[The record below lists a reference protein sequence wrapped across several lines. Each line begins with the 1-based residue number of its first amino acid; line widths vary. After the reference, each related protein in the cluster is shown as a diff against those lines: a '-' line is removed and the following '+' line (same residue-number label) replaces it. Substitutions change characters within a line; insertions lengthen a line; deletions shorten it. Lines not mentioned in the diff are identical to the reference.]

1 MKSQTLTILLLFLLC
16 SFAYGQEA
24 RRWSR
29 ASEYIERPTNEDNRQ
44 ERVQRAAEHCQR
56 ILNSAPQGNSPL
68 FKLLR
73 IVGKRQDTLFSK
85 EGVWLRDQ
93 YGALDVLLVATSRVI
108 EKGLPPASPP
118 SFKLTRD
125 ELKELTYRFTPGT
138 TDQNLAF
145 RAGALRLLGM
155 AIVDGEQL
163 ATEEIM
169 KPIDRLLQPRR
180 RRQVSDALKV
190 QELFDKLSDYVSS
203 PEKPK
208 AIATPTS
215 KKRNKYPKKYLL
227 LLLILLV
234 LLGVAAL
241 HIIRVKKEQ
250 QVLATIAVPS
260 KPEVESG
267 LSPPPSSL
275 QELLDGVAALHA
287 ECIHSLKGR
296 LATAE
301 VFRDEPERFGAHFL
315 KEETLGDLIEDLQGD
330 DGPKARID
338 KLLALKEATKEELS
352 PVLRS
357 AFSKLADHRS
367 FYTRLVKIL
376 LKVQKRKSEGKD
388 IDVERFMEGIRRL
401 AAQLKSIS
409 EALKG
414 LLARFEVDLGQ
425 LLVSRAT
432 ALLPQ
437 SLLSTVDIQENL
449 IRRTAAPEEEK
460 AEMSKLFDILLTNAL
475 ETKPKKIEL
484 FGESNFA
491 DGQEYLHFVI
501 KDDGHG
507 ATEEAIRKAFQRGF
521 TTRKEGTGTGLWWS
535 RRFVEA
541 RQGTIELISE
551 GEGKGAQLT
560 LSIPSLL

>member
-1 MKSQTLTILLLFLLC
+1 MKSWTLTILLLFLLC
-16 SFAYGQEA
+16 PFAVGQEA

-29 ASEYIERPTNEDNRQ
+29 ASEYIERPTNDNNRQ
-44 ERVQRAAEHCQR
+44 QRIERAAEHCQR
-56 ILNSAPQGNSPL
+56 ILNSAPQATSPF

-73 IVGKRQDTLFSK
+73 IVGKRQDALFAR
-85 EGVWLRDQ
+85 EGAWLRDQ

-108 EKGLPPASPP
+108 EKGLPPADPP
-118 SFKLTRD
+118 TFKLTRD
-125 ELKELTYRFTPGT
+125 ELKKLTYRFTPGT

-190 QELFDKLSDYVSS
+190 QELFDKLSEYVSN

-208 AIATPTS
+208 AIKTPAPQR
-215 KKRNKYPKKYLL
+215 KKKFSKKYLL
-227 LLLILLV
+227 LFLILLV
-234 LLGVAAL
+234 LAGVTAFHFIPL
-241 HIIRVKKEQ
+241 KKEP
-250 QVLATIAVPS
+250 QVS
-260 KPEVESG
+260 KPKDDLEVT
-267 LSPPPSSL
+267 PPSSSL
-275 QELLDGVAALHA
+275 QELLDGLAALHA

-315 KEETLGDLIEDLQGD
+315 KEETLGELIEDLQGD

-338 KLLALKEATKEELS
+338 KLLAQKDNKEVKL
-352 PVLRS
+352 S
-357 AFSKLADHRS
+357 AFMLNAFTKLADHRS
-367 FYTRLVKIL
+367 FYTRLVEIL
-376 LKVQKRKSEGKD
+376 LKVQRRQSEGKE

-414 LLARFEVDLGQ
+414 LLARFELDLGQ
-425 LLVSRAT
+425 LLTSRAT

-449 IRRTAAPEEEK
+449 IRRTAAPVEEK
-460 AEMSKLFDILLTNAL
+460 SEMSKLFDILLTNAL
-475 ETKPKKIEL
+475 ETKPQKIEL
-484 FGESNFA
+484 FGESNFV

-501 KDDGHG
+501 KDDGAG
-507 ATEEAIRKAFQRGF
+507 ATEEAIEKAFQRGF

-535 RRFVEA
+535 RRFVES
-541 RQGTIELISE
+541 RQGTIELTSE

-560 LSIPSLL
+560 LNIPSLL